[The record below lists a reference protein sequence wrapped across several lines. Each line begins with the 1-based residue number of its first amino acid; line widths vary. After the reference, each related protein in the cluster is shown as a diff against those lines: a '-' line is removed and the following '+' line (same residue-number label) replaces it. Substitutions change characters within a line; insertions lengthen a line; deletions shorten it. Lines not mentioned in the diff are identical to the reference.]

1 MSVRVVSFPVYLIV
15 SNVCEIGH
23 SVTTYLIVN
32 DILETGNSFATYL
45 SSANVHQTGQF
56 HYLPDHQ

>member
-1 MSVRVVSFPVYLIV
+1 MSVRVVSFTVYLIV

-32 DILETGNSFATYL
+32 DILEIGE
-45 SSANVHQTGQF
+45 F
-56 HYLPDHQ
+56 HYLPIISKCPSDWSVSLPT